1 MRNLLLA
8 LLFAFILADQSHAQ
22 TGILPEL
29 IEDGFAS
36 PDARLPYHAAW
47 AEEGYWLLNEPE
59 DAYVAAGVGAII
71 IPPPSV
77 ISVNNI
83 IEKIIRTIKLIIHN
97 IFSSGNFSVTGV
109 LNQIKDSVTQF
120 VEGIVKVQ
128 IKDHIDSFGKMI
140 KTVLPVLYQARL
152 VHDFTIFGFNPL
164 DIGKTFFG
172 IVMPIVW
179 AIGLLFIIADVQRI
193 MIMEGG
199 RGVMLNLLV
208 ERLII
213 WVVSILVGLNGY
225 PIITEVY
232 RLAGSA
238 FDAICAG
245 GHQSCGVGDGLSDM
259 YYGAG
264 ANATSFLIAVLVLV
278 GGIVLLA
285 AGALF
290 FVLRALLAFIIAF
303 FAPLSIGLANIP
315 LLSTITEIW
324 LKMVGSFMGVN
335 LIYAMLGLTMTLIN
349 TQLLTPGGETMA
361 IIRMITA
368 IGFGI
373 LSAVGMVLV
382 LKKSLIVL
390 KLVATHEI
398 TMLKMRALA
407 QAVQVL
413 K

>member
-1 MRNLLLA
+1 MRRLLLA
-8 LLFAFILADQSHAQ
+8 LLFALTLAHPSHAQ
-22 TGILPEL
+22 ARVLPEL
-29 IEDGFAS
+29 IEAGFAS
-36 PDARLPYHAAW
+36 PDARLPYHAEW
-47 AEEGYWLLNEPE
+47 AEEGYWLLDEPA
-59 DAYVAAGVGAII
+59 DAYVADGVGGTVIL
-71 IPPPSV
+71 PPSV
-77 ISVNNI
+77 ITVNNI
-83 IEKIIRTIKLIIHN
+83 IDKIVRIVKFIMHN
-97 IFSSGNFSVTGV
+97 IFSSGSFSITGI
-109 LNQIKDSVTQF
+109 LNQINDSVVQF
-120 VEGIVKVQ
+120 VEGIIKAQ

-140 KTVLPVLYQARL
+140 KTILPVLYQARL

-172 IVMPIVW
+172 IIMPIVW
-179 AIGLLFIIADVQRI
+179 VIGLLFIIADVQRV

-199 RGVMLNLLV
+199 RGIMLNLLA

-213 WVVSILVGLNGY
+213 WVISILIGLNGY

-264 ANATSFLIAVLVLV
+264 ANATSFIIAVLVLV

-290 FVLRALLAFIIAF
+290 FVLRALLSFIIAF

-349 TQLLTPGGETMA
+349 TKLLTPGGETMA
-361 IIRMITA
+361 VIRMITA

-373 LSAVGMVLV
+373 LSAVGMALV
-382 LKKSLIVL
+382 LKNSLIVL
-390 KLVATHEI
+390 KLIAKHEI

-407 QAVQVL
+407 QVL